1 MMVVKRGGNEMSMEV
16 LCRAVHHRTL
26 VLAGLAAVDC
36 VCLPHLS
43 EKAKM

>member
-1 MMVVKRGGNEMSMEV
+1 MNVEV

-36 VCLPHLS
+36 VILRSLS
-43 EKAKM
+43 A

>member
-1 MMVVKRGGNEMSMEV
+1 MSMEV
-16 LCRAVHHRTL
+16 LCRAVHHRRL

-43 EKAKM
+43 SNSAM

>member
-1 MMVVKRGGNEMSMEV
+1 MRMEV

-36 VCLPHLS
+36 VCLPRLS
-43 EKAKM
+43 ATTRPGYSNGPN